1 MTIRLR
7 PTLAAAGADVVMAP
21 AGADVLSAAMARL
34 LATAKSEIDRHLNG
48 NGTCTWCGRPWPCT
62 TACLAE
68 FTLGVFLRHG

>member
-7 PTLAAAGADVVMAP
+7 PAGEAAGGDVP
-21 AGADVLSAAMARL
+21 SAALERL
-34 LATAKSEIDRHLNG
+34 LATAQSEIDRHLNG

-68 FTLGVFLRHG
+68 FTLGVF